1 MLSRILLLVGIAA
14 LGFDTLDA
22 NAASG
27 DTIIKVSYQTKTYRT
42 RPHPGPGGALNSFEF
57 VLHRNGTVNE
67 KYSMEGANPLSK
79 ESNRE
84 LGRSSR
90 VSLRVVSDIEIER
103 IVDDETSTH
112 RIRITLTGKS
122 CVAEVSG
129 ELKPGQTEYRGW
141 TSKYGQDAFFS
152 RVEYHDI
159 RCSIQ

>member
-1 MLSRILLLVGIAA
+1 MFSKISLLVGCAVLSLNTA
-14 LGFDTLDA
+14 DA

-42 RPHPGPGGALNSFEF
+42 RPHPAPGGALNSFEF
-57 VLHRNGTVNE
+57 VLHRNGTVDE
-67 KYSMEGANPLSK
+67 KYSMDGANPLLK
-79 ESNRE
+79 QSNRE
-84 LGRSSR
+84 LGRPSR

-103 IVDDETSTH
+103 IVDDDTSTH
-112 RIRITLTGKS
+112 RIRVTVTGKS

-129 ELKPGQTEYRGW
+129 ELKPGQTEFRGW
-141 TSKYGQDAFFS
+141 TSKYGQEAFFS

>member
-1 MLSRILLLVGIAA
+1 MLGRISLLVGFAA
-14 LGFDTLDA
+14 FGLNIVDA
-22 NAASG
+22 NAAAG
-27 DTIIKVSYQTKTYRT
+27 DTIIKVSYETKTYRT

-57 VLHRNGTVNE
+57 VLHRNGTADE
-67 KYSMEGANPLSK
+67 KYSMEGANPLLK
-79 ESNRE
+79 KSNRE

-112 RIRITLTGKS
+112 RIRVTVTGKS

-129 ELKPGQTEYRGW
+129 ELKPGQTEFRGW
-141 TSKYGQDAFFS
+141 TSKYGQEAFFS